1 MQPEG
6 KLIGMASIR
15 TIIFNPFILK
25 NLEAELHSNETFM
38 GRYFIY
44 EKGNPPP
51 PKNPFKY
58 FIISISII
66 TFKSRPMILI
76 TLMKTR
82 KYVSKNH

>member
-44 EKGNPPP
+44 EKASIEILLEIEDEEAL
-51 PKNPFKY
+51 
-58 FIISISII
+58 FI
-66 TFKSRPMILI
+66 LW
-76 TLMKTR
+76 LLTR
-82 KYVSKNH
+82 GSYQGACVCV